1 MFVVHE
7 IAPVSYNPDIDQF
20 LTQNEEVLALLKGA
34 ESLHERIEAEVGHLL
49 SLEETRRLREA
60 VMDCWEYREDLIELT
75 VRAYLQVCEEP
86 HLGAMEL

>member
-1 MFVVHE
+1 MFAIHE

-49 SLEETRRLREA
+49 ALEETRRLREA
-60 VMDCWEYREDLIELT
+60 VVDCWEYREDLIDLT
-75 VRAYLQVCEEP
+75 VRAYLQECEEP